1 MQHVTAVLAYISS
14 AIATKRKP
22 SKVIKIY
29 NKGNEAK

>member
-1 MQHVTAVLAYISS
+1 MQHVTAVLAYKSS
-14 AIATKRKP
+14 AIAKKKP